1 MSAADRLKVITGNAH
16 QALAD
21 EICHELG
28 QPAGSASV
36 EKFPDGEID
45 VKINDDIRGADVFI
59 VQPTCPPVNDS
70 LVELLLMIDCCVR
83 ASADRITAV
92 MPYFGYAR
100 KDRKDEGRVPISAK
114 LCANMITTAGADRVL
129 TLDLHASQ
137 IQGFFDIPVD
147 HLFAKPVLCE
157 YFKQM
162 NLENATIVAPDVGSI
177 RMARAYASSIGAD
190 LAIVDKRRHSASST
204 TVEHLIGDVADSN
217 VIMVDDMI
225 STGGSIT
232 EAAKTVKKM
241 GARKVF
247 LGATHAV
254 LCGQAVQKLDDAP
267 VEEVVV
273 TNTIPVPEEK
283 RLEKLRVLSVA
294 PLLARAIDRIHRSA
308 SVSALFNED

>member
-1 MSAADRLKVITGNAH
+1 MSVADRLKILAGNAH
-16 QALAD
+16 RALGE
-21 EICHELG
+21 EICAELG
-28 QPAGSASV
+28 QPLGSASV
-36 EKFPDGEID
+36 GKFPDGEID

-59 VQPTCPPVNDS
+59 VQPTCPPVNDN
-70 LVELLLMIDCCVR
+70 LVELLLMIDCCLR
-83 ASADRITAV
+83 ASADRVTAV
-92 MPYFGYAR
+92 IPYFGYAR

-114 LCANMITTAGADRVL
+114 MCANMISAAGANRVL

-157 YFKQM
+157 YFKDL
-162 NLENATIVAPDVGSI
+162 NLEDVTLVAPDVGSI

-190 LAIVDKRRHSASST
+190 LAIVDKRRHSAKST
-204 TVEHLIGDVADSN
+204 SVEHLIGDVEGSEV
-217 VIMVDDMI
+217 VIVDDMI
-225 STGGSIT
+225 STAGSIT

-241 GARKVF
+241 GARNVYI
-247 LGATHAV
+247 GATHAV
-254 LCGQAVQKLDDAP
+254 LCGEAVRKLDEAP
-267 VEEVVV
+267 VQEVVV

-283 RLEKLRVLSVA
+283 RLDKIRVLSVA